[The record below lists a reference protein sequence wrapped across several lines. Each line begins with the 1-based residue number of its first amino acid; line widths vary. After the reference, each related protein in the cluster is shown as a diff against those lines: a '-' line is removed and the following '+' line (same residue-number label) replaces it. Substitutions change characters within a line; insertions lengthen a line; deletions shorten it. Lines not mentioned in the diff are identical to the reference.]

1 MDVAVGCSLHTGWGV
16 AVAVTGRE
24 QPEVVLRSRLAL
36 VDPALPAQAYHAAAG
51 EPPAAATRLV
61 RSVERSAREWASR
74 AVAEVHDALTAG
86 GHRLVAVAIAAEPRE
101 VPVEVATVV
110 ANHALIH
117 AAEGELY
124 RDAVETAI
132 DWLAVPLLQVRA
144 KGVAAEVQR
153 VLGLGEVRQR
163 QLAADL
169 GAGLGPPWRADHKQA
184 ALLALVALAD
194 QVPGMLLG
202 VAPGDHSLTETP

>member
-16 AVAVTGRE
+16 GVAVARSVT
-24 QPEVVLRSRLAL
+24 PEVVLRRRLEL

-51 EPPAAATRLV
+51 EPAAAGARLV
-61 RSVERSAREWASR
+61 RTVERSARAR
-74 AVAEVHDALTAG
+74 ALRSWTDLRDTLSAA
-86 GHRLVAVAIAAEPRE
+86 GHRLVAVAVAAEPRE
-101 VPVEVATVV
+101 VPADLGVVV

-124 RDAVETAI
+124 RDAVEAAV
-132 DWLAVPLLQVRA
+132 DWLGLPLLQVRA
-144 KGVAAEVQR
+144 KAVPAEVQR
-153 VLGLGEVRQR
+153 VLGMSDARQR
-163 QLAADL
+163 ELAAEL

-194 QVPGMLLG
+194 QQG
-202 VAPGDHSLTETP
+202 AATRS